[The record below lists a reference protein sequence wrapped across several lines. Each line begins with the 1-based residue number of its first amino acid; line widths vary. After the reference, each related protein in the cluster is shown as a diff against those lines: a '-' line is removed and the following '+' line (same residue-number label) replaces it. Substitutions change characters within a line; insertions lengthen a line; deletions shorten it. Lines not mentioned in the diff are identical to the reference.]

1 MNKSKDLKKA
11 LGMITADIDFYSS
24 KNILLDTIW
33 RFPLNAWE
41 LIRSEIDKMNSNF
54 TFDGQKYFGEMSWW
68 TLLAKHG
75 GDHFEDKNIPLITIY
90 VDDTDKTKAAIESI
104 RQILNKE
111 QTTTSKEN

>member
-75 GDHFEDKNIPLITIY
+75 GDHFEDKNIPLINIY